1 MDKRSSWTKSGK
13 RNKSTLKGAQRTTA
27 QQKAS
32 KARVGK
38 KLR

>member
-1 MDKRSSWTKSGK
+1 MWTKSGK
-13 RNKSTLKGAQRTTA
+13 RNKSTLKGSQRTPA

-32 KARVGK
+32 RARIGK